1 MAMRGSLERRAE
13 IGRERR
19 ERTRGKLIAAAA
31 RVIAARGEDNAR
43 IDDFITEAGVA
54 RGTFY
59 NYFLTR
65 EELIEAVWT
74 YVGKTPFEHIL
85 ALSETLDD
93 PAARITANLRLVA
106 ERAAA
111 DETWGWLI
119 YSLSGQREVNEDL
132 RVYPSADLRTGI
144 ETGRFGIATIEVA
157 RDVIVA
163 VARTVLRQTLDHKAD
178 AAYASEA
185 CRMLLLMLGIA
196 EREAGRIAT
205 APLPVAG

>member
-85 ALSETLDD
+85 QLSETLDD
-93 PAARITANLRLVA
+93 PAARP
-106 ERAAA
+106 E
-111 DETWGWLI
+111 
-119 YSLSGQREVNEDL
+119 
-132 RVYPSADLRTGI
+132 
-144 ETGRFGIATIEVA
+144 
-157 RDVIVA
+157 
-163 VARTVLRQTLDHKAD
+163 
-178 AAYASEA
+178 
-185 CRMLLLMLGIA
+185 
-196 EREAGRIAT
+196 
-205 APLPVAG
+205 